1 MQPQVTQTPAMH
13 LRVGYELVYSCPQP
27 VPMILLVNVHYSR
40 ASDIVV
46 PDHLTT
52 VPSVPITAYR
62 DSFGNWCNRLV
73 APEGRLCL
81 KPSGVVRDSGH
92 LDSIVPDAAQPSVED
107 LPEYSPLFL
116 LGH

>member
-1 MQPQVTQTPAMH
+1 MQPQVTQTPVMH

-40 ASDIVV
+40 ASDIIV

-73 APEGRLCL
+73 APAGRLSL
-81 KPSGVVRDSGH
+81 KAACAVRESSSLECIAHNKAQHSVV
-92 LDSIVPDAAQPSVED
+92 
-107 LPEYSPLFL
+107 
-116 LGH
+116 